1 MEEHAHKKSR
11 RADQFFRREISDSDI
26 QKGAHFTFRDGF
38 RLGFGFFIGFMLGL
52 IIISTITALVNTL
65 FRFF

>member
-1 MEEHAHKKSR
+1 MDEHKKSH
-11 RADQFFRREISDSDI
+11 RAEQFFKREISDSDI

-52 IIISTITALVNTL
+52 VIISLITAVVNSIFKL
-65 FRFF
+65 F

>member
-1 MEEHAHKKSR
+1 MEEHKKSR

-38 RLGFGFFIGFMLGL
+38 RLGFGFFVGFILGL
-52 IIISTITALVNTL
+52 IIISLVAAVVNNFFKL
-65 FRFF
+65 F

>member
-1 MEEHAHKKSR
+1 MEEHKKSR

-38 RLGFGFFIGFMLGL
+38 RLGFVFFVGFMLGL
-52 IIISTITALVNTL
+52 IIISLVAAVVNNFFKL
-65 FRFF
+65 F